1 MLWKI
6 LSFFSAACLGAACYF
21 AWSNQ
26 KDLDQ
31 ERSRSGYAKA
41 NLKAAQTRKKEG
53 DEGLI
58 AKKAVL
64 ETSTKDLQTAKDE
77 TVKLAAEAVEKEA
90 ALTVIKGNLEQISQQ
105 VTTVQK
111 QIDEAGDIEKL
122 IAQIEKVKKEKLE
135 AEGAAANQTQ
145 RIASAKAEFENV
157 VAQTTKLRE
166 TEARGRKGVV
176 DPEFTA
182 RISQYFP
189 QWGFGILNKG
199 NTGGVFANADLEVKR
214 GKNVIAKLKVKN
226 VEQNGA
232 IAELIPGSL
241 AEGEVIQT
249 GDSVVAAQTQSTDSK
264 GNAPAAGTTPTGS
277 QPAAPDATAPAA
289 PAAPA
294 MGSDPFGAAPAAPA
308 PAMGSDPFGAA
319 PAPAAPA
326 PAAPAMGADPFGAA
340 PAPAAPGT
348 PATPSTADP
357 FGAAPAAKP

>member
-6 LSFFSAACLGAACYF
+6 LSLFSAVCLGAACFF
-21 AWSNQ
+21 ALSNQ
-26 KDLDQ
+26 KDLEQ
-31 ERSRSGYAKA
+31 ERERAATAKA
-41 NLKAAQTRKKEG
+41 NLKTAQARKKEG

-58 AKKAVL
+58 AKKTVL
-64 ETSTKDLQTAKDE
+64 ETSTKDLQTSKDE

-90 ALTVIKGNLEQISQQ
+90 ALTVLKGNLEQVSQQ
-105 VTTVQK
+105 VTSVQK
-111 QIDEAGDIEKL
+111 EIDAAGDIEKL

-135 AEGAAANQTQ
+135 AEGASANQTQ
-145 RIASAKAEFENV
+145 RIASAKSELENV
-157 VAQTTKLRE
+157 LAQTAKLRD

-189 QWGFGILNKG
+189 EWGFGILNKG

-241 AEGEVIQT
+241 AEGEFIQT
-249 GDSVVAAQTQSTDSK
+249 GDSVVAAATQNTDSK
-264 GNAPAAGTTPTGS
+264 GNAAKKDAPAADA
-277 QPAAPDATAPAA
+277 PAADAPAAAMPTAAPEAAAPAMSSDPFGAAPAA

-294 MGSDPFGAAPAAPA
+294 MGSDPFGAAPAPAAPA

-319 PAPAAPA
+319 PAPAT
-326 PAAPAMGADPFGAA
+326 PAA
-340 PAPAAPGT
+340 
-348 PATPSTADP
+348 PSTADP
-357 FGAAPAAKP
+357 FATAPAAK

>member
-26 KDLDQ
+26 KDLEQ
-31 ERSRSGYAKA
+31 ERIRGATAKK
-41 NLKAAQTRKKEG
+41 NLQAAQVRKKEG

-64 ETSTKDLQTAKDE
+64 VTSTKELQDAKDQ

-90 ALTVIKGNLEQISQQ
+90 ALTVIKGNLDQISQQ
-105 VTTVQK
+105 VTSVQK

-122 IAQIEKVKKEKLE
+122 IATIEKVKKEKLE

-145 RIASAKAEFENV
+145 RIALAKAQYENV
-157 VAQTTKLRE
+157 VAQTAKLRDA
-166 TEARGRKGVV
+166 EARGRKGVV
-176 DPEFTA
+176 APEFTA

-241 AEGEVIQT
+241 AEGEAIRT
-249 GDSVVAAQTQSTDSK
+249 GDSVVAATTQTTDSK
-264 GNAPAAGTTPTGS
+264 GNAPTKGTEATPGTPATPT
-277 QPAAPDATAPAA
+277 AAPEAAT

-294 MGSDPFGAAPAAPA
+294 MGSDPFGAAPAPAAPA

-326 PAAPAMGADPFGAA
+326 PAMGADPFGAA
-340 PAPAAPGT
+340 PPAAPGA
-348 PATPSTADP
+348 PAAPSTADP

>member
-6 LSFFSAACLGAACYF
+6 LSLFSAVCLGAACYF
-21 AWSNQ
+21 ALSNQ

-31 ERSRSGYAKA
+31 ERTRASSAKA
-41 NLKAAQTRKKEG
+41 NLKAAQARKKEG

-58 AKKAVL
+58 AKKTLL
-64 ETSTKDLQTAKDE
+64 ETSTKDLQSAKDE

-90 ALTVIKGNLEQISQQ
+90 ALTVLKGNLEQVSQQ
-105 VTTVQK
+105 VASVQK
-111 QIDEAGDIEKL
+111 EIDAAGDIEKL

-135 AEGAAANQTQ
+135 AEGASANQTQ
-145 RIASAKAEFENV
+145 RIASAKSEFENV
-157 VAQTTKLRE
+157 VAQTAKLRD

-189 QWGFGILNKG
+189 EWGFGILNKG
-199 NTGGVFANADLEVKR
+199 NSGGVFANADLEVKR

-241 AEGEVIQT
+241 AEGEFIQT
-249 GDSVVAAQTQSTDSK
+249 GDSVVAAATQNTDSK
-264 GNAPAAGTTPTGS
+264 GNAAKKDGPT
-277 QPAAPDATAPAA
+277 ADAPAA
-289 PAAPA
+289 AMPTAAPEA
-294 MGSDPFGAAPAAPA
+294 AAPTMGSDPFGAAPAPAA

-319 PAPAAPA
+319 PAPAAPV
-326 PAAPAMGADPFGAA
+326 PAMGSDPFGAA
-340 PAPAAPGT
+340 PAPAT
-348 PATPSTADP
+348 PAAPSTADP
-357 FGAAPAAKP
+357 FGAAPAAK

>member
-6 LSFFSAACLGAACYF
+6 LSLFSAVCLGAACYF
-21 AWSNQ
+21 ALSNQ

-31 ERSRSGYAKA
+31 ERTRASSAKA
-41 NLKAAQTRKKEG
+41 NLKAAQARKKEG

-58 AKKAVL
+58 AKKTLL
-64 ETSTKDLQTAKDE
+64 ETSTKDLQSAKDE

-90 ALTVIKGNLEQISQQ
+90 ALTVLKGNLEQVSQQ
-105 VTTVQK
+105 VASVQK
-111 QIDEAGDIEKL
+111 EIDAAGDIEKL

-135 AEGAAANQTQ
+135 AEGASANQTQ
-145 RIASAKAEFENV
+145 RIASAKSEFENV
-157 VAQTTKLRE
+157 VAQTAKLRD

-189 QWGFGILNKG
+189 EWGFGILNKG
-199 NTGGVFANADLEVKR
+199 NSGGVFANADLEVKR

-241 AEGEVIQT
+241 AEGEFIQT
-249 GDSVVAAQTQSTDSK
+249 GDSVVAAATQNTDSK
-264 GNAPAAGTTPTGS
+264 GNAAKKDGPT
-277 QPAAPDATAPAA
+277 ADAPAA
-289 PAAPA
+289 AMPTAAPESA
-294 MGSDPFGAAPAAPA
+294 APTMGSDPFGAAPAPAA

-319 PAPAAPA
+319 PAPAAPV
-326 PAAPAMGADPFGAA
+326 PAMGSDPFGAA
-340 PAPAAPGT
+340 PAPAT
-348 PATPSTADP
+348 PAAPSTADP
-357 FGAAPAAKP
+357 FGAAPAAK

>member
-6 LSFFSAACLGAACYF
+6 LSLFSAACLGAACYF
-21 AWSNQ
+21 ALSNQ

-31 ERSRSGYAKA
+31 ERTRASSAKA
-41 NLKAAQTRKKEG
+41 NLKAAQARKKEG

-64 ETSTKDLQTAKDE
+64 ETSVKDLQSAKDE

-105 VTTVQK
+105 VSSVQK

-157 VAQTTKLRE
+157 VAQTAKLRE

-189 QWGFGILNKG
+189 EWGFGILNKG

-214 GKNVIAKLKVKN
+214 GKNVIAKLKVRN

-241 AEGEVIQT
+241 AEGEFIQT
-249 GDSVVAAQTQSTDSK
+249 GDSVVAAATQNTDSK
-264 GNAPAAGTTPTGS
+264 GNAAKK
-277 QPAAPDATAPAA
+277 DAPAA
-289 PAAPA
+289 EGASTTPAMPTATPEAAAPA
-294 MGSDPFGAAPAAPA
+294 MGSDPFGAAPAAPAA

-326 PAAPAMGADPFGAA
+326 PAMGSDPFGAA
-340 PAPAAPGT
+340 PTPAPGT
-348 PATPSTADP
+348 PAAPSTADP
-357 FGAAPAAKP
+357 FGAAPAAK

>member
-6 LSFFSAACLGAACYF
+6 LSLFSAACLGAACYF
-21 AWSNQ
+21 ALSNQ

-31 ERSRSGYAKA
+31 ERTRASSAKA
-41 NLKAAQTRKKEG
+41 NLKAAQARKKEG

-58 AKKAVL
+58 AKKTLL
-64 ETSTKDLQTAKDE
+64 ETSTKDLQSAKDE

-90 ALTVIKGNLEQISQQ
+90 ALTVLKGNLEQVSQQ
-105 VTTVQK
+105 VASVQK
-111 QIDEAGDIEKL
+111 EIDAAGDIEKL

-135 AEGAAANQTQ
+135 AEGASANQTQ
-145 RIASAKAEFENV
+145 RIASAKSEFENV
-157 VAQTTKLRE
+157 VAQTAKLRD

-189 QWGFGILNKG
+189 EWGFGILNKG
-199 NTGGVFANADLEVKR
+199 NSGGVFANADLEVKR

-241 AEGEVIQT
+241 AEGEFIQT
-249 GDSVVAAQTQSTDSK
+249 GDSVVAAATQNTDSK
-264 GNAPAAGTTPTGS
+264 GNAAKKDGPTADAPAAAMPT
-277 QPAAPDATAPAA
+277 AAPEAAAPTMGSDPFGAAPAA

-294 MGSDPFGAAPAAPA
+294 MGSDPFGAAPAPAAPA

-319 PAPAAPA
+319 PAPAT
-326 PAAPAMGADPFGAA
+326 PAA
-340 PAPAAPGT
+340 
-348 PATPSTADP
+348 PSTADP
-357 FGAAPAAKP
+357 FGAAPAAK

>member
-6 LSFFSAACLGAACYF
+6 LSLFSAVCLGAACYF
-21 AWSNQ
+21 ALSNQ

-31 ERSRSGYAKA
+31 ERTRASSAKA
-41 NLKAAQTRKKEG
+41 NLKAAQARKKEG

-58 AKKAVL
+58 AKKTLL
-64 ETSTKDLQTAKDE
+64 ETSTKDLQSAKDE

-90 ALTVIKGNLEQISQQ
+90 ALTVLKGNLEQVSQQ
-105 VTTVQK
+105 VASVQK
-111 QIDEAGDIEKL
+111 EIDAAGDIEKL

-135 AEGAAANQTQ
+135 AEGASANQTQ
-145 RIASAKAEFENV
+145 RIASAKSEFENV
-157 VAQTTKLRE
+157 VAQTAKLRD

-189 QWGFGILNKG
+189 EWGFGILNKG
-199 NTGGVFANADLEVKR
+199 NSGGVFANADLEVKR

-241 AEGEVIQT
+241 AEGEFIQT
-249 GDSVVAAQTQSTDSK
+249 GDSVVAAATQNTDSK
-264 GNAPAAGTTPTGS
+264 GNAAKKDAPAADA
-277 QPAAPDATAPAA
+277 PAAAMPTAAPEAAAPAMSSDPFGAAPAA

-294 MGSDPFGAAPAAPA
+294 MGSDPFGAAPAPAPAAPA

-319 PAPAAPA
+319 PAPAT
-326 PAAPAMGADPFGAA
+326 PAA
-340 PAPAAPGT
+340 
-348 PATPSTADP
+348 PSTADP
-357 FGAAPAAKP
+357 FGAAPAAK

>member
-6 LSFFSAACLGAACYF
+6 LSLFSAVCLGAACYF
-21 AWSNQ
+21 ALSNQ

-31 ERSRSGYAKA
+31 ERTRASSAKA
-41 NLKAAQTRKKEG
+41 NLKAAQARKKEG

-58 AKKAVL
+58 AKKTLL
-64 ETSTKDLQTAKDE
+64 ETSTKDLQSAKDE

-90 ALTVIKGNLEQISQQ
+90 ALTVLKGNLEQVSQQ
-105 VTTVQK
+105 VASVQK
-111 QIDEAGDIEKL
+111 EIDAAGDIEKL

-135 AEGAAANQTQ
+135 AEGASANQTQ
-145 RIASAKAEFENV
+145 RIASAKSEFENV
-157 VAQTTKLRE
+157 VAQTAKLRD

-189 QWGFGILNKG
+189 EWGFGILNKG
-199 NTGGVFANADLEVKR
+199 NSGGVFANADLEVKR

-241 AEGEVIQT
+241 AEGEFIQT
-249 GDSVVAAQTQSTDSK
+249 GDSVVAAATQNTDSK
-264 GNAPAAGTTPTGS
+264 GNAAKKDGPTADAPAAAMPT
-277 QPAAPDATAPAA
+277 AAPEAAAPTMGSDPFGAAPAA

-294 MGSDPFGAAPAAPA
+294 MGSDPFGAAPAPAAPA

-319 PAPAAPA
+319 PAPAT
-326 PAAPAMGADPFGAA
+326 PAA
-340 PAPAAPGT
+340 
-348 PATPSTADP
+348 PSTADP
-357 FGAAPAAKP
+357 FGAAPAAK

>member
-6 LSFFSAACLGAACYF
+6 LSLFSAVCLGAACYF
-21 AWSNQ
+21 ALSNQ

-31 ERSRSGYAKA
+31 ERTRASSAKA
-41 NLKAAQTRKKEG
+41 NLKAAQARKKEG

-58 AKKAVL
+58 AKKTLL
-64 ETSTKDLQTAKDE
+64 ETSTKDLQGAKDE

-90 ALTVIKGNLEQISQQ
+90 ALTVLKGNLEQVSQQ
-105 VTTVQK
+105 VASVQK
-111 QIDEAGDIEKL
+111 EIDAAGDIEKL

-135 AEGAAANQTQ
+135 AEGASANQTQ
-145 RIASAKAEFENV
+145 RIASAKSEFENV
-157 VAQTTKLRE
+157 VAQTAKLRD

-189 QWGFGILNKG
+189 EWGFGILNKG
-199 NTGGVFANADLEVKR
+199 NSGGVFANADLEVKR

-241 AEGEVIQT
+241 AEGEFIQT
-249 GDSVVAAQTQSTDSK
+249 GDSVVAAATQNTDSK
-264 GNAPAAGTTPTGS
+264 GNAAKKDGPTADAPAAAMPT
-277 QPAAPDATAPAA
+277 AAPEAAAPTMGSDPFGAAPAA

-294 MGSDPFGAAPAAPA
+294 MGSDPFGAAPAPAPAAPA

-319 PAPAAPA
+319 PAPAT
-326 PAAPAMGADPFGAA
+326 PAA
-340 PAPAAPGT
+340 
-348 PATPSTADP
+348 PSTADP
-357 FGAAPAAKP
+357 FGAAPAAK